1 MARIH
6 CKGVLTNNCDIPLK
20 YGYIV
25 IERTDEEYSV
35 GLGRTRYHLDDSGS
49 YDFFLKEGYYNIYS
63 MEDRDATGYLL
74 GKAHVLPS
82 DTYITCTIEA
92 LITRTAKE
100 LEDGTK

>member
-6 CKGVLTNNCDIPLK
+6 CKGVLTNSCDVPLK

-35 GLGRTRYHLDDSGS
+35 GLGRTRYKLDDMGN

-74 GKAHVLPS
+74 GKAHVLNS
-82 DTYITCTIEA
+82 DTYTTCTVEV
-92 LITRTAKE
+92 LIARTAEESK
-100 LEDGTK
+100 DGTK